1 MKVKLQRSVAI
12 QKRKEMLQF
21 GQKQKLEV
29 IKTVDFGAYLGTEE
43 EKVLLPAKQVPK
55 GCRVGD
61 EIEVFLY
68 KDSEDRPIATTREPK
83 MTLGEVA
90 LLKVKDITRIGA
102 FLDWGLERDLFLPFK
117 EQTKEL
123 HKGEEILAALYIDKS
138 DRLAATMKIYPYLP
152 TGGDFAKDQ
161 EVQGRVYEISR
172 NFGAFVAIDDQYQGL
187 IPAKQLFGEQKV
199 HVGDWIT
206 ARVSDV
212 HEDGKVDLDLR
223 QKAYLQMD
231 EDAER
236 ILELLQQKGGK
247 LPIGDKSSPAEIIEL
262 TGMSKNQ
269 FKRAIGHLYK
279 EHQVMLEAKEV
290 RLVKG

>member
-1 MKVKLQRSVAI
+1 MQRSVAI

-43 EKVLLPAKQVPK
+43 EKVLLPAKQVPE

-206 ARVSDV
+206 ARVSIV

-247 LPIGDKSSPAEIIEL
+247 LPIGDKSSPAEIIEI

-279 EHQVMLEAKEV
+279 EHQVTLEAKEV

>member
-1 MKVKLQRSVAI
+1 LKVKLQRSVAI

>member
-1 MKVKLQRSVAI
+1 MQRSVAI

-172 NFGAFVAIDDQYQGL
+172 NFGTFVAIDDQYQGL

-279 EHQVMLEAKEV
+279 EHQVTLEAKEV

>member
-1 MKVKLQRSVAI
+1 MQRSVAI

-43 EKVLLPAKQVPK
+43 EKVLLPAKQVPE

-152 TGGDFAKDQ
+152 AGGDFAKDQ

-206 ARVSDV
+206 ARVSIV

-247 LPIGDKSSPAEIIEL
+247 LPIGDKSSPAEIIEI

-279 EHQVMLEAKEV
+279 EHQVTLEAKEV

>member
-1 MKVKLQRSVAI
+1 
-12 QKRKEMLQF
+12 
-21 GQKQKLEV
+21 
-29 IKTVDFGAYLGTEE
+29 
-43 EKVLLPAKQVPK
+43 
-55 GCRVGD
+55 
-61 EIEVFLY
+61 
-68 KDSEDRPIATTREPK
+68 
-83 MTLGEVA
+83 
-90 LLKVKDITRIGA
+90 
-102 FLDWGLERDLFLPFK
+102 
-117 EQTKEL
+117 
-123 HKGEEILAALYIDKS
+123 
-138 DRLAATMKIYPYLP
+138 MKIYPYLP

-172 NFGAFVAIDDQYQGL
+172 NFGAFVAIEDQYQGL

-279 EHQVMLEAKEV
+279 EHQVTLEAKEV

>member
-1 MKVKLQRSVAI
+1 MQRSVAI

-43 EKVLLPAKQVPK
+43 EKVLLPAKQVPE

-172 NFGAFVAIDDQYQGL
+172 NFGAFVAIEDQYQGL

-247 LPIGDKSSPAEIIEL
+247 LPIGDKSSPAEIIEI

-279 EHQVMLEAKEV
+279 EHQVTLEAKEV

>member
-1 MKVKLQRSVAI
+1 
-12 QKRKEMLQF
+12 MLQF

-43 EKVLLPAKQVPK
+43 EKVLLPAKQVPE

-152 TGGDFAKDQ
+152 AGGDFAKDQ

-206 ARVSDV
+206 ARVSIV

-247 LPIGDKSSPAEIIEL
+247 LPIGDKSSPAEIIEI

-279 EHQVMLEAKEV
+279 EHQVTLEAKEV

>member
-1 MKVKLQRSVAI
+1 
-12 QKRKEMLQF
+12 MLQF

-172 NFGAFVAIDDQYQGL
+172 NFGTFVAIDDQYQGL

-279 EHQVMLEAKEV
+279 EHQVTLEAKEV

>member
-1 MKVKLQRSVAI
+1 
-12 QKRKEMLQF
+12 MLQF

-43 EKVLLPAKQVPK
+43 AKVLLPAKQVPE

-83 MTLGEVA
+83 MTLGKVA

-172 NFGAFVAIDDQYQGL
+172 NFGAFVAIEDQYQGL

-206 ARVSDV
+206 ARVSIV

-247 LPIGDKSSPAEIIEL
+247 LPSGDKSSPAEIIEI

-279 EHQVMLEAKEV
+279 EHQVTLEAKEV

>member
-1 MKVKLQRSVAI
+1 MQRSVAI

-43 EKVLLPAKQVPK
+43 EKVLLPAKQVPE

-152 TGGDFAKDQ
+152 AGGDFAKDQ

-206 ARVSDV
+206 ARVSIV

-231 EDAER
+231 EDTER

-247 LPIGDKSSPAEIIEL
+247 LPIGDKSSPAEIIEI

-279 EHQVMLEAKEV
+279 EHQVTLEAKEV